1 MVSPPDP
8 QSIFDDWPEDEAPEA
23 TAVPSP
29 PAKKSGG
36 GKKKKRPRKRKKPAP
51 PPIEIS
57 FEEPE
62 VIEADIPWEPDLPSA
77 MGELFGESAVQH
89 GLPAEHEF
97 QESLSSGD
105 IRKMASLVAKRGDD
119 LSSRD
124 LQDIGLAMTTTLRD
138 EGYSESL
145 SVEGAILDAIGRAGE
160 RFPEDPAD
168 GWTPLEMFQHVPSRN
183 ALESLRHGIGQHK
196 TERTISQ
203 QMLEAGSMF
212 QDPDM
217 SQFDPE
223 PSYRHGEHLESLGE
237 AARENRALGD
247 AAVRGEDVGFD
258 SGFLMGGGVPEPADT
273 PGGIPGEIPG
283 VMAGPPKPDLP
294 ELDPDG
300 NPLQVRGMWDV
311 RQDYDRLRGKWVAT
325 AQGGSRAPG
334 VPGKLLEWSDERGVW
349 GPIRN
354 RAVVPEKPTEKTPPG
369 FWSRAWK
376 EAGNTVQGLMNLVAG
391 GFAASIVDSKRSSM
405 ETPPTTKSLYEAS
418 KNPAFSPD
426 GVGSAYDLSRGIEP
440 RGGRPNDNIAMI
452 ATMLDS
458 DPGHIPGERVEPSA
472 RVGISLAEAKDA
484 GKVFETSSLHEMT
497 TGIEA
502 IRSIARR
509 HNKPGIEVLLQLAR
523 DPHPYV
529 QSDEWDTRF
538 ARSLLGESALVADA
552 LMDESQGKS
561 NAVIGGTTLGKSHSD
576 TGKTAAQ
583 TFEYLSRKVNSKG
596 ARRLAMIQEN
606 FASRV
611 ALGTLADRTRLDAVI
626 QNLGFSPDDPLPG
639 GSTAK
644 EQYLKMV
651 AHFPGNFIG
660 GIFRTFK
667 GTVGGLVDH
676 QIGLGMLPFSG
687 GGLDPSGKLIPMDLA
702 EIIDPGAEGRT
713 SWKTEPVLNSLNLA
727 LVGGAIRGASPKV
740 IEVTKATAEHGPRAL
755 REIVRN
761 ELRKS
766 FGLKPNP
773 GVFDE
778 SGGWLAGEPRGG
790 PAPRTGVPWAPR
802 PGETLPVTVEGEFA
816 RYKGAGPFDD
826 IVDVESGVPHPN
838 DPTVVLKVIDEGKLD
853 SLRKDVSQHVDSLA
867 LRDLDRATRSEP
879 APAPLLLAE
888 TAGSSMPPI
897 EADSRFGTVG
907 TAVAEEVFQE
917 GVRRKTHSEKVSQAV
932 DEGNTVVDGAG
943 LVPYSPEAAKLQPDL
958 YSVVQ
963 TPTPAT
969 VTRRF
974 AERLSKREN
983 VQPNVVDRLN
993 QIADFQA
1000 QVSKRA
1006 TGIALSAESLFSGTL
1021 PGRVAG
1027 AMGVKEIDWSS
1038 GIKSS
1043 EVWDDATQSFV
1054 KVEVGDR
1061 FATLET
1067 AEEWGAA
1074 MQGLVDLAEQSGFV
1088 SGVFIDGTGKTF
1100 SDYLKNSDD
1109 MRRRAE
1115 RELEPDAEKIAST
1128 VVDVTERAFD
1138 RSGQPVFKSDDILV
1152 SSARR
1157 SLDTAEIGIA
1167 LDLGIPPSADLRL
1180 RSAVDLWNDYD
1191 ARTTLLD
1198 NYRTAFTRK
1207 RRAAELAA
1215 RGVISPELYAIVGGG
1230 SFNPFQI
1237 AFYRA
1242 SARESSDFGLT
1253 PDRLTAMEAE
1263 VFSALGIPQVEKFSL
1278 AARRMTAEA
1287 MSNAGETLPE
1297 FYHYS
1302 GLPYEEA
1309 ESLLESARKKSRLY
1323 GGVLPKGK
1331 PSYMHKHI
1339 RRPEPKPTELAMPE
1353 EDYWASH
1360 RGNLE
1365 NRLNDFIRST
1375 PEGRLKDME
1384 ALGLDVIV
1392 DSVTNPI
1399 GAVVGSADAVLG
1411 VITDQLLKPSSGQWG
1426 PHLAHAL
1433 AKYLVSPSRL
1443 IGPEGLIEAGK
1454 QTGTKKTRLNLAANR
1469 LKPLLKTNPDAL
1481 IEFSE
1486 ADLIGSMEAVESAMN
1501 KGAMFTDMAGVGAS
1515 AARAADMNR
1524 ALQKMR
1530 AMEDFTFRTK
1540 NGMEYKFSDWIK
1552 SEVRVGTEWMDAH
1565 VFSTRA
1571 RRGEFGLN
1579 PHANITGQQFN
1590 ARDGVSYGDIPEQIR
1605 AFMIAGNKLHV
1616 YTQKDITKLTS
1627 EIVAGLDALELMPL
1641 EGRIVARPYF
1651 NVGQTL
1657 KNVMG
1662 HVTEAY
1668 DPVVAMTTWA
1678 EMAQRLKEAGGDK
1691 AAEASLLIA
1700 FENLDKMIGNALI
1713 DVSPQEYFASEK
1725 RVPRASEVV
1734 KDMQEAVKDAEAARG
1749 RGERRGPASTI
1760 DVENST
1766 EIAINKLT
1774 QSTRRSRMMDHVL
1787 EAYPG
1792 GSSITH
1798 ETLTEL
1804 AKKHD
1809 VPIVA
1814 ILERNSD
1821 RLPLPSLPEFRD
1833 GAKFVFS
1840 EKGNLEVPTSLES
1853 KIRAG
1858 YFDYAYGQLK
1868 TIQQLSGILADLRYM
1883 KWLRDIGALR
1893 HVDEV
1898 KNPKITPP
1906 SEAANYVI
1914 PGSRTHT
1921 EGFLPPKIRSGDKER
1936 VALGF
1941 LDDAKFRIN
1950 NRFNDFFVMRQAVQE
1965 SMNSNLQ
1972 RLNRG
1977 LKLGLVAD
1985 AFMTAPVNMMSNQ
1998 FMFGLY
2004 AADSAGRPVPF
2015 TGRRLI
2021 QVIADM
2027 SRALKGGKID
2037 PLLLQGLEQG
2047 LEEAGYLQTEV
2058 AINDRLEMLELE
2070 KDFLLQ
2076 VQENGLFAIAE
2087 KIAKGDAPSPDD
2099 IKALQWLA
2107 ESMMGGEAAERIGKN
2122 AFERMPRSNS
2132 LVLEG
2137 GTRPSNVG
2145 ADVLGAGMSGAES
2158 VMRGLAGTDS
2168 LQRVAF
2174 FYELVLDYGHSVP
2187 EAVKIA
2193 RKYMLDYSNAPHA
2206 VDVVSRNTAIM
2217 GEKFI
2222 RFMWT
2227 SAVLTPEAMAR
2238 NPLMFSILGYIA
2250 QTANQAHQ
2258 ALMDMSEEEQRGY
2271 ARELGFLP
2279 MGGEVADAPTGRANM
2294 TQRIMGIEGWA
2305 GFEGMGDVT
2314 LQPLGMNL
2322 QQTDPLFSPRR
2333 YDEFKGLSNEAW
2345 YDMDI
2350 GDVRWRPDYWKL
2362 IEGGI
2367 AREIIEDIN
2376 RAKGGSKHSTDRLP
2390 NTEWGD
2396 TWTYLAIVGGKII
2409 PRFAKNIAAGLD
2421 PYTDAWDLDKKNLVF
2436 KPQGRTL
2443 YDYPVRG
2450 ALVRARDM
2458 RLSQLYAMRAE
2469 MRVIKQMMEDWD
2481 LSLVDGSRD
2490 VDFKKYTDSSEQ
2502 LAALKERLAE
2512 ISAPGR
2518 WQSGDFKRLLKKEV
2532 ELDIEMLEL
2541 ELEMLRLEGELRRG
2555 REAVER
2561 MMEED
2566 SLEEE
2571 AGDWLHNPPGR
2582 IQ

>member
-1 MVSPPDP
+1 MMVSGVSMVSSPDP
-8 QSIFDDWPEDEAPEA
+8 QSIFDDWPEGKAPEA
-23 TAVPSP
+23 AAVPSEA
-29 PAKKSGG
+29 AKKGG
-36 GKKKKRPRKRKKPAP
+36 GRKRKKRRGKRKRPTPA
-51 PPIEIS
+51 PIEIS

-62 VIEADIPWEPDLPSA
+62 VIEADIPWEPPLPSA
-77 MGELFGESAVQH
+77 MGGLFGESAVHH
-89 GLPAEHEF
+89 GLPAEHEL
-97 QESLSSGD
+97 QKSLSSGD
-105 IRKMASLVAKRGDD
+105 IQKMASLVARRGDE

-124 LQDIGLAMTTTLRD
+124 LQDIGHAMTSALRD
-138 EGYSESL
+138 EGYDEGK
-145 SVEGAILDAIGRAGE
+145 SVEGYILDAIGRAGE
-160 RFPEDPAD
+160 KFPEDPAD
-168 GWTPLEMFQHVPSRN
+168 GWTPVEMFQHIPSRD
-183 ALESLRHGIGQHK
+183 ALASLRHGIGQHK
-196 TERTISQ
+196 TEKTISQ
-203 QMLEAGSMF
+203 NLLEAGMMF

-223 PSYRHGEHLESLGE
+223 PSYRHGEILENLAGL
-237 AARENRALGD
+237 AREHRALGD
-247 AAVRGEDVGFD
+247 AAARDAGFD
-258 SGFLMGGGVPEPADT
+258 SGFLMGGGVPPEPVGA
-273 PGGIPGEIPG
+273 E
-283 VMAGPPKPDLP
+283 PPPRPELP
-294 ELDPDG
+294 ELDPEG
-300 NPLQVRGMWDV
+300 NPARPHGTWRV
-311 RQDYDRLRGKWVAT
+311 RQDYDRIRGKWVTT
-325 AQGGSRAPG
+325 AES
-334 VPGKLLEWSDERGVW
+334 GKRPPEWKQRLLEWDDETGQW
-349 GPIRN
+349 GPKRS
-354 RAVVPEKPTEKTPPG
+354 RATVPEKPPEKGPLG
-369 FWSRAWK
+369 FWSRLGQ
-376 EAGNTVQGLMNLVAG
+376 EAGQVVSGLINAVAG
-391 GFAASIVDSKRSSM
+391 GFAAAIVDSKRSSM
-405 ETPPTTKSLYEAS
+405 ETPPTAKSLYEAS

-426 GVGSAYDLSRGIEP
+426 GIGSAYDLARGIEP
-440 RGGRPNDNIAMI
+440 RGGRTNDNIAMI

-458 DPGHIPGERVEPSA
+458 DPGHIPGEAVEPSA
-472 RVGISLAEAKDA
+472 RVGVSIAESKDA
-484 GKVFETSSLHEMT
+484 SKVFDTSSLHEMT

-502 IRSIARR
+502 IRAIAKR
-509 HNKPGIEVLLQLAR
+509 HNKPDIEVFLHLATDR
-523 DPHPYV
+523 PPYD
-529 QSDEWDTRF
+529 QSDDWDTRF
-538 ARSLLGESALVADA
+538 ARFLLGESALVADV

-583 TFEYLSRKVNSKG
+583 TFEYLSQRVNEKG
-596 ARRLAMIQEN
+596 AQRLLMIQEGP
-606 FASRV
+606 ASQ
-611 ALGTLADRTRLDAVI
+611 ASLGTLADRSRLDAVV
-626 QNLGFSPDDPLPG
+626 QNLGFDPDAPLPG

-644 EQYLKMV
+644 EQYLKLLS
-651 AHFPGNFIG
+651 HFPGAFVK
-660 GIFRTFK
+660 GIFTTFK
-667 GTVGGLVDH
+667 GTTAGLVDH
-676 QIGLGMLPFSG
+676 MIGLGILPFTG

-702 EIIDPGAEGRT
+702 DAIDPDAEGRT
-713 SWKTEPVLNSLNLA
+713 SWKKQPILNALNLSLMGNA
-727 LVGGAIRGASPKV
+727 VRWSSPKV
-740 IEVTKATAEHGPRAL
+740 IEITKATAENGPRAL

-761 ELRKS
+761 EIRKV
-766 FGLKPNP
+766 FGLEPNP
-773 GVFDE
+773 GIFDE
-778 SGGWLAGEPRGG
+778 SGGWLAGEPRGK
-790 PAPRTGVPWAPR
+790 PAPVTGAPMAPR
-802 PGETLPVTVEGEFA
+802 RGETTPVTIEGEFA
-816 RYKGAGPFDD
+816 RYRGAGPFDD

-853 SLRKDVSQHVDSLA
+853 SLRKDVSQHVDSLV
-867 LRDLDRATRSEP
+867 LRDLDRATRSEH
-879 APAPLLLAE
+879 AALSNL
-888 TAGSSMPPI
+888 MPPI
-897 EADSRFGTVG
+897 EETSRFGSVG
-907 TAVAEEVFQE
+907 TAIAEEVFQE

-932 DEGNTVVDGAG
+932 DEGLVVFDGSG
-943 LVPYSPEAAKLQPDL
+943 LAPFSPEAAKLQPDL

-963 TPTPAT
+963 SPTPAT
-969 VTRRF
+969 VTRKF
-974 AERLSKREN
+974 AERLATREN
-983 VQPNVVDRLN
+983 VAPNVIERLN

-1006 TGIALSAESLFSGTL
+1006 TGVALSAESLFNEDA

-1038 GIKSS
+1038 KIESS
-1043 EVWDDATQSFV
+1043 
-1054 KVEVGDR
+1054 
-1061 FATLET
+1061 
-1067 AEEWGAA
+1067 EEWGAA
-1074 MQGLVDLAEQSGFV
+1074 MQSLVDLAEQSGFV
-1088 SGVFIDGTGKTF
+1088 SGAFIEGTGKTF
-1100 SDYLKNSDD
+1100 ADYLKNSED

-1115 RELEPDAEKIAST
+1115 RELAPDAKKIAGT
-1128 VVDVTERAFD
+1128 VVEVTKRAFD
-1138 RSGQPVFKSDDILV
+1138 KRGFPVFRSDDKLV

-1215 RGVISPELYAIVGGG
+1215 RGVMSPELYAIVGER
-1230 SFNPFQI
+1230 SFGPFQI

-1242 SARESSDFGLT
+1242 SAKESSDLGLI

-1263 VFSALGIPQVEKFSL
+1263 VFSALGIPQIEKFSL

-1309 ESLLESARKKSRLY
+1309 NSLLESARHQARLY
-1323 GGVLPKGK
+1323 GGVLPG
-1331 PSYMHKHI
+1331 PMHERV
-1339 RRPEPKPTELAMPE
+1339 RRPEPKPTELEIPK
-1353 EDYWASH
+1353 EDYFASG

-1365 NRLNDFIRST
+1365 NRLNAFLKST
-1375 PEGRLKDME
+1375 PEEQFKNME
-1384 ALGLDVIV
+1384 ALGLDLVV
-1392 DSVTNPI
+1392 DSFTNPI

-1411 VITDQLLKPSSGQWG
+1411 VITDQLLKPSSGQWID
-1426 PHLAHAL
+1426 HLGHAL

-1443 IGPEGLIEAGK
+1443 IGPEGLVEAGK
-1454 QTGTKKTRLNLAANR
+1454 QTGTKKTRANLAAQR
-1469 LKPLLKTNPDAL
+1469 LKPLLKTEPDAL

-1486 ADLIGSMEAVESAMN
+1486 ADLIGSMEAVESAMD

-1530 AMEDFTFRTK
+1530 AMEDFVFRTK
-1540 NGMEYKFSDWIK
+1540 EGIKYTFSDWIK
-1552 SEVRVGTEWMDAH
+1552 SEVRVGTEWMDAAEFN
-1565 VFSTRA
+1565 VRA
-1571 RRGEFGLN
+1571 RRGEFGQN

-1641 EGRIVARPYF
+1641 EGRIVGKPYF

-1662 HVTEAY
+1662 HVTDAY

-1713 DVSPQEYFASEK
+1713 DVSPQTYFDNEGRA
-1725 RVPRASEVV
+1725 PRASEVV
-1734 KDMQEAVKDAEAARG
+1734 KDLVRGDAKKEVERTKGKRRGAAR
-1749 RGERRGPASTI
+1749 TI
-1760 DVENST
+1760 DVENSS
-1766 EIAINKLT
+1766 EIALNKLT

-1787 EAYPG
+1787 EAYPQG
-1792 GSSITH
+1792 YVVTH
-1798 ETLTEL
+1798 ETLAEL

-1814 ILERNSD
+1814 ILERNND
-1821 RLPLPSLPEFRD
+1821 RLPLPSLPEFKD

-1840 EKGNLEVPTSLES
+1840 DKGNLEVPTSLES

-1868 TIQQLSGILADLRYM
+1868 TIQQLSTILADLRYM

-1898 KNPKITPP
+1898 KNPEITPP
-1906 SEAANYVI
+1906 SEASSYVI
-1914 PGSRTHT
+1914 PGSRTHAR
-1921 EGFLPPKIRSGDKER
+1921 GFDIRSGDKER

-1941 LDDAKFRIN
+1941 LDDAKFLIN
-1950 NRFNDFFVMRQAVQE
+1950 NRFNDFFIMRLEVNRAMD
-1965 SMNSNLQ
+1965 STLQ
-1972 RLNRG
+1972 RVNRG

-2004 AADSAGRPVPF
+2004 AVDSAGKPVPF
-2015 TGRRLI
+2015 TGRRI
-2021 QVIADM
+2021 AQSTADM
-2027 SRALKGGKID
+2027 IRALKGGKID

-2047 LEEAGYLQTEV
+2047 AEEAGYLQTEV
-2058 AINDRLEMLELE
+2058 ATRDRLAMLELE

-2076 VQENGLFAIAE
+2076 VQESGLFAIAE
-2087 KIAKGDAPSPDD
+2087 KIAKGDAPGTDD

-2107 ESMMGGEAAERIGKN
+2107 ESMMGGEAAERLGRT
-2122 AFERMPRSNS
+2122 AFERMPRSDS
-2132 LVLEG
+2132 LILEG
-2137 GTRPSNVG
+2137 ATAPRD
-2145 ADVLGAGMSGAES
+2145 AATEAIKSGAEGVES

-2168 LQRVAF
+2168 LQRMAF
-2174 FYELVLDYGHSVP
+2174 FYELVLDYGYPVP

-2206 VDVVSRNTAIM
+2206 VDVVSRNTAII

-2222 RFMWT
+2222 RFAWT

-2271 ARELGFLP
+2271 MRELGFLP
-2279 MGGEVADAPTGRANM
+2279 MGGEVADVPTGRANM
-2294 TQRIMGIEGWA
+2294 AQRIMGVEGWA

-2314 LQPLGMNL
+2314 LQPLGLNL
-2322 QQTDPLFSPRR
+2322 QQIDPLFSPRR
-2333 YDEFKGLSNEAW
+2333 YREFKGPSNVTW
-2345 YDMDI
+2345 YDREI
-2350 GDVRWRPDYWKL
+2350 GDTRWKPNAWKF
-2362 IEGGI
+2362 IQGGFV
-2367 AREIIEDIN
+2367 REIIEDME
-2376 RAKGGSKHSTDRLP
+2376 RVKRGSRYSTDRLP
-2390 NTEWGD
+2390 DTEGGD
-2396 TWTYLAIVGGKII
+2396 TWTYLTIAGGKIV
-2409 PRFAKNIAAGLD
+2409 PRFVKNIAAALD
-2421 PYTDAWDLDKKNLVF
+2421 PHTDAWDLDKKNLVF
-2436 KPQGRTL
+2436 RPQGRTL
-2443 YDYPVRG
+2443 YDYPVMG

-2458 RLSQLYAMRAE
+2458 MSSQLYAMRAE
-2469 MRVIKQMMEDWD
+2469 MRVIKQMMDDWD

-2502 LAALKERLAE
+2502 LGALKERLAE
-2512 ISAPGR
+2512 ISDPGR
-2518 WQSGDFKRLLKKEV
+2518 WPPGDFSRLLKKEV
-2532 ELDIEMLEL
+2532 ELDIEILEL
-2541 ELEMLRLEGELRRG
+2541 ELEILKREGVLRRG

-2561 MMEED
+2561 LIRLDAPEEKE
-2566 SLEEE
+2566 L
-2571 AGDWLHNPPGR
+2571 DWLHRPPGR